1 MPMHIILQLFHTA
14 CMIMPQLQYNFYD
27 LILATFPI
35 ESTTILD
42 PKFTLKYYQTASN
55 SWHFYA
61 FAPAIHVCRN
71 VFSILYV

>member
-42 PKFTLKYYQTASN
+42 PKFTLKY
-55 SWHFYA
+55 
-61 FAPAIHVCRN
+61 
-71 VFSILYV
+71 